1 MTQGGH
7 HSLGAWTLR
16 QALIDRNDQKTVLR
30 EQKEPF
36 LYPEFD
42 WEKTGFTGNTTVA
55 NTLVPFQGKWWL
67 YYGGADRCVGL
78 ATFTPEAGAPFSIL
92 SAAPTN

>member
-7 HSLGAWTLR
+7 PSLGAWTLR
-16 QALIDRNDQKTVLR
+16 QALIDRHDLKSVLK

-36 LYPEFD
+36 LYPEYD
-42 WEKTGFTGNTTVA
+42 WEKRGFTDDTTVA

-67 YYGGADRCVGL
+67 YYGGADRYIGL
-78 ATFTPEAGAPFSIL
+78 AVFTPKVGSLL
-92 SAAPTN
+92 SCTPERIVP